1 MALIVKNW
9 VIQIPTS
16 DKSNPPLEVRADFS
30 VKPGERLALMGKS
43 GCGKSTLLR
52 SIAGLIAEDWVTAS
66 GQMELN
72 GKSLRGVAPE
82 FREIGFLFQD
92 HALFPTMSV
101 LENAA
106 FGLKVRGV
114 SRLEREKEAHEWLA
128 RVGLSNHAK
137 GSVERLRERSIE
149 TLSGG
154 ERQRLAWV
162 RALIWKPKLL
172 LLDEPFSALDPEM
185 RGELRKEL
193 VRLHEAAPVP
203 LIMVTHDEA
212 DVSAVATQAIRVY
225 SPEQQPHVRVF
236 RNL

>member
-1 MALIVKNW
+1 MSLIVKNW
-9 VIQIPTS
+9 SLQIPS
-16 DKSNPPLEVRADFS
+16 SSASNSLAIGLEIRADFT

-52 SIAGLIAEDWVTAS
+52 SLAGLVPEDWIS
-66 GQMELN
+66 PQGCLELE
-72 GKSLRGVAPE
+72 GKSLSGVAPE
-82 FREIGFLFQD
+82 SREIGFIFQD
-92 HALFPTMSV
+92 HALFPTLSV

-114 SRLEREKEAHEWLA
+114 SRRDREEQALEWLS
-128 RVGLSNHAK
+128 RVGLSMHAK
-137 GSVERLRERSIE
+137 GSIE

-185 RGELRKEL
+185 RNDLRAEL
-193 VRLHEAAPVP
+193 VRLHEQSPVP
-203 LIMVTHDEA
+203 LIIVTHDES
-212 DVSAVATQAIRVY
+212 DVSAVSTQVIRVA
-225 SPEQQPHVRVF
+225 SPEQQSHVRVF
-236 RNL
+236 QN